1 MQRRRPVPCT
11 PKTPDSD
18 DGPNDS
24 ERQIQVFE
32 VDGIL
37 EDFILKPHSFS
48 HFVNVQLSTAD
59 IINIKEIVRTAP
71 GHVEDAD
78 FRWPFERNIAK
89 FTSKDVKANL
99 AQDFQPILDGTHL
112 ENWRVF
118 EGNLGDF
125 NLEDLV
131 EGAKVGL
138 EYSPVPFS
146 GRKANA
152 NDAGYAGGCSLKLH
166 SIIVL
171 PGGEKRPTIATAS
184 PSKRMRLV
192 Y

>member
-1 MQRRRPVPCT
+1 MACHKRTIFALGPSQIV
-11 PKTPDSD
+11 PDSW
-18 DGPNDS
+18 
-24 ERQIQVFE
+24 RIC
-32 VDGIL
+32 
-37 EDFILKPHSFS
+37 EDIK
-48 HFVNVQLSTAD
+48 
-59 IINIKEIVRTAP
+59 NIKDIVRTAP
-71 GHVEDAD
+71 GHVEEAD
-78 FRWPFERNIAK
+78 FRWPFEGNIAK
-89 FTSKDVKANL
+89 FSSKDVKANL
-99 AQDFQPILDGTHL
+99 AHDFQPILDGTHL
-112 ENWRVF
+112 EDWRAF

-138 EYSPVPFS
+138 EYSPVPFG

-152 NDAGYAGGCSLKLH
+152 KDPGYAGGCTLKLH

-171 PGGEKRPTIATAS
+171 PGGEKRSTIARTS